1 MMFGVPVPVGRC
13 GRACPQPDV
22 KPYASRR
29 YRIFSFA
36 TALLDGIYARVVGN
50 LADRIAV
57 RIRARGPITFADYME
72 TALFDP
78 EDGYYTTRASL
89 GFEGDYVTSV
99 DLGPAF
105 GRSLARAVADLW
117 TLAGKSSPWDLVEA
131 GAGRGILMR
140 DLLAA
145 LERERPDAARG
156 ARPAIVEVSPRM
168 RAQQSLALEGRDLRW
183 ASVAHSLAPIQGI
196 VLANEVLDSFPVHV
210 LVRTSEGVRE
220 VFIGEDAGELT
231 EVLRAPSAPD
241 LRWRIPESVPVG
253 GRWETSPAA
262 EGWVASLAAA
272 LASGYVVL
280 VDYGGDEGDLLTRQ
294 GAGTVRGF
302 AQHRLVADPLAD
314 PGRHDLTA
322 SVDFT
327 AIRRAAEGAGLRFAG
342 SATQREVL
350 LALGIRETA
359 ARAATPI
366 DQLRAASRRSAVD
379 ELLDP
384 NGLGAFR
391 SVCFAK
397 DAPVDGLRMFAGVRA
412 EGAARYP

>member
-1 MMFGVPVPVGRC
+1 M
-13 GRACPQPDV
+13 
-22 KPYASRR
+22 S
-29 YRIFSFA
+29 
-36 TALLDGIYARVVGN
+36 
-50 LADRIAV
+50 
-57 RIRARGPITFADYME
+57 FADYME
-72 TALFDP
+72 AALFDP
-78 EDGYYTTRASL
+78 EGGYYTTHAAL

-117 TLAGKSSPWDLVEA
+117 LLMAKPPTWDLVEA

-140 DLLAA
+140 DLLAS

-183 ASVAHSLAPIQGI
+183 ASVAHNLAPIQGI
-196 VLANEVLDSFPVHV
+196 VFANEVLDSFPVHV
-210 LVRTSEGVRE
+210 LERTSEGVRE
-220 VFIGEDAGELT
+220 VFIAEEGGALT
-231 EVLRAPSAPD
+231 EVLRPPGSAD
-241 LRWRIPESVPVG
+241 LRWRIPEAVPVG

-272 LASGYVVL
+272 LVSGYIVL
-280 VDYGGDEGDLLTRQ
+280 IDYGGDESDLLTRL
-294 GAGTVRGF
+294 GAGTLRGF

-350 LALGIRETA
+350 IALGIREA
-359 ARAATPI
+359 SARPTTPI
-366 DQLRAASRRSAVD
+366 EQLRAASRRSAID
-379 ELLDP
+379 ALLDP
-384 NGLGAFR
+384 NGLGAFKV
-391 SVCFAK
+391 VCFAK
-397 DAPVDGLRMFAGVRA
+397 EAPVEGLRMFGGVQIEA
-412 EGAARYP
+412 AARYS